1 MFIGNGRNHIVP
13 GLDNAVFVIEY
24 CGLFDPWDDT
34 YVLVLSK
41 RAGAPTA
48 TKNDAEYTEVLLG
61 VSVVRIHTNIDP
73 KIALVISVGA
83 TKPKMSCKLN
93 FGS

>member
-1 MFIGNGRNHIVP
+1 VP
-13 GLDNAVFVIEY
+13 GLDNAVFVVEY
-24 CGLFDPWDDT
+24 GGITEFETWDDT

-61 VSVVRIHTNIDP
+61 VSVVHIHTNIDP